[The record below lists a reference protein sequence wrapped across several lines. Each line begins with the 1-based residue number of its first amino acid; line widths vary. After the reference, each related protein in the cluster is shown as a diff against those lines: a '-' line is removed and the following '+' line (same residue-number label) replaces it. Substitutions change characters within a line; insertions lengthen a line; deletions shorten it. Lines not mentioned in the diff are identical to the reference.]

1 MPDAAPIPVE
11 VAAALAAL
19 GEPRPMRRGSLT
31 TRLMKCGQAACPC
44 QRDAAARHGPYT
56 EWSRMVGGRRLSRY
70 LSPAQAD
77 QVRGQIA
84 AGLGFRRSVETLWEA
99 AESWA
104 DAELSPDASR
114 ETTEKGGSGTSSG
127 RRSKPRSPR

>member
-1 MPDAAPIPVE
+1 MPHAAPVPAD

-31 TRLMKCGQAACPC
+31 TRRMQCGQRGCPC

-56 EWSRMVGGRRLSRY
+56 EWSRVVGGRRQSRY

-77 QVRGQIA
+77 RVRAQIA
-84 AGLGFRRSVETLWEA
+84 AGLGFRRSVERLWEA
-99 AESWA
+99 AERWA
-104 DAELSPDASR
+104 DAERSSDTAR
-114 ETTEKGGSGTSSG
+114 EAAEERGSGTNCR
-127 RRSKPRSPR
+127 RRSQPRSPH